1 MDRDEL
7 VKKMKALKSKA
18 QAARKDG
25 KKDIAKTFRS
35 AVNRLTRKLRTLKA
49 AGLEKVAADS

>member
-25 KKDIAKTFRS
+25 KKEIAATFRS
-35 AVNRLTRKLRTLKA
+35 AVNRLTRKLKTLKA
-49 AGLEKVAADS
+49 AVVEKVEANS